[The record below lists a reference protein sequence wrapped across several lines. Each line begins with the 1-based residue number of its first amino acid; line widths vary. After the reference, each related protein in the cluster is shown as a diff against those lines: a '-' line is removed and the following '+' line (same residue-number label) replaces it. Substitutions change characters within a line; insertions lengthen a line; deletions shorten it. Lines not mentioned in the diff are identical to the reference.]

1 MSNITAMEFQSRL
14 DLFEPDDLTS
24 LVCVDVPEVQRIL
37 VDQLTVLNYKIHTG
51 LFLEDI
57 LLKLRAHVYD
67 VVIISEHFNA
77 SDIASNP
84 IVAAAIAASSEQRR
98 KQFIVAVGSTFNTN
112 DELQAFQYSVD
123 LVVNLADVVNL
134 RPVLRRGV
142 IRMSEFYA
150 PFREALASEGFAA

>member
-1 MSNITAMEFQSRL
+1 MEFQTRL
-14 DLFEPDDLTS
+14 DLFEPGDQTA

-37 VDQLTVLNYKIHTG
+37 VDQLTTLNYKMHTG

-84 IVAAAIAASSEQRR
+84 IVAAAIAAPSEQRR
-98 KQFIVAVGSTFNTN
+98 KQFIVAVGSTLQTN

-142 IRMSEFYA
+142 VRASEFYA
-150 PFREALASEGFAA
+150 PFCEALAREGLAA

>member
-1 MSNITAMEFQSRL
+1 MEFQSRL
-14 DLFEPDDLTS
+14 DLFEPGDLTAI
-24 LVCVDVPEVQRIL
+24 VCVDVPEVQRIV
-37 VDQLTVLNYKIHTG
+37 VDQLTALNYKIHTG

-57 LLKLRAHVYD
+57 LLKLRAHAYD

-77 SDIASNP
+77 SDILSNP
-84 IVAAAIAASSEQRR
+84 IIAAAVAAPAEQRR
-98 KQFIVAVGSTFNTN
+98 KQFVVAVGSTLVTN

-142 IRMSEFYA
+142 ARMIEFYT
-150 PFREALASEGFAA
+150 PFREVLTAEGFAS

>member
-1 MSNITAMEFQSRL
+1 MEFQSRL
-14 DLFEPDDLTS
+14 DLFEPGDLTAI
-24 LVCVDVPEVQRIL
+24 VCVDVPEVQRIV
-37 VDQLTVLNYKIHTG
+37 VDQLTALNYKIHTG

-57 LLKLRAHVYD
+57 LLKLRAHAYD

-77 SDIASNP
+77 SDILSNP
-84 IVAAAIAASSEQRR
+84 IVAAAVAAPAEQRR
-98 KQFIVAVGSTFNTN
+98 RQFLVAIGSTLMTN

-142 IRMSEFYA
+142 ARMNEFYT
-150 PFREALASEGFAA
+150 PFREALSAEGYAA

>member
-1 MSNITAMEFQSRL
+1 MEFQSRL
-14 DLFEPDDLTS
+14 DLFEPGDMTAI
-24 LVCVDVPEVQRIL
+24 VCVDVPEVQRIV
-37 VDQLTVLNYKIHTG
+37 VDQLTSLNYKIHTG

-57 LLKLRAHVYD
+57 LLKLRAHAYD

-77 SDIASNP
+77 SDILNNP
-84 IVAAAIAASSEQRR
+84 IIAAAVAAPAEQRR
-98 KQFIVAVGSTFNTN
+98 KQFVVAIGSTLVTN

-142 IRMSEFYA
+142 ARMIEFYT
-150 PFREALASEGFAA
+150 PFREVLTAEGFAS